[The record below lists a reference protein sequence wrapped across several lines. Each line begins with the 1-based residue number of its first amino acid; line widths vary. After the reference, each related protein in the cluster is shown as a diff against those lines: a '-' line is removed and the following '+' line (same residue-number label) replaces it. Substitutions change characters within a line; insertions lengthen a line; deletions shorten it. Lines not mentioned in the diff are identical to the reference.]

1 MSETFRFRMARADWV
16 ALSSAVALRPLL
28 FRLAVT
34 VVLLSMVVIVMS
46 MLQSTDPTAKS
57 MLDDAMRGG
66 SDWYP
71 FYGLIALVVAGTL
84 FRHKLVAFNAAAGF
98 GRMPLADKEL
108 AVELGAEEIRVKE
121 TEGGPFDWR
130 FPWAAVS
137 RVIETPTHLIL
148 ATGGREGLPIPRA
161 AFADEAAFAKVR
173 ETVAARVAEG
183 TPRESL

>member
-16 ALSSAVALRPLL
+16 ALSSAVAFRPLL

-34 VVLLSMVVIVMS
+34 VVLLSMVTIVMS
-46 MLQSTDPTAKS
+46 MLQSTDPTATS

-84 FRHKLVAFNAAAGF
+84 FRHKLIAFNAAAGF
-98 GRMPLADKEL
+98 RRMPLADKEL
-108 AVELGAEEIRVKE
+108 AVEFGAEEVRVKE

-137 RVIETPTHLIL
+137 RVIETRTHLIL

-161 AFADEAAFAKVR
+161 AFADAAAFAAVR